1 MTTQDALFET
11 EADAKAREEVDRNAA
26 WVDYLKS
33 LTACPFCGRSES
45 TAFLYVNNHLSPYN
59 LQQYADG
66 AGCHRLHLLGNQTRY
81 MAQRGDPHYLDRYAE
96 IVAHQ
101 SAATH
106 WPTEWLA
113 ALDDDL
119 VELGVFTA

>member
-11 EADAKAREEVDRNAA
+11 EDDVRDREVAERSAE
-26 WVDYLKS
+26 WVDYLKA
-33 LTACPFCGRSES
+33 LTACPFCGRTEPS
-45 TAFLYVNNHLSPYN
+45 AFLYLNNHLSPYN

-66 AGCHRLHLLGNQTRY
+66 AGCHRLHLLGNQTRG

-96 IVAHQ
+96 IVLHQ
-101 SAATH
+101 SAATQ

-113 ALDDDL
+113 ALDADL
-119 VELGVFTA
+119 VALGVFTA

>member
-1 MTTQDALFET
+1 MTTPDALCET
-11 EADAKAREEVDRNAA
+11 EADAKAREDVDRNAA
-26 WVDYLKS
+26 WVDYLKA
-33 LTACPFCGRSES
+33 LTACPFCGRTEPS
-45 TAFLYVNNHLSPYN
+45 AFLYVNNHLSPYN

>member
-1 MTTQDALFET
+1 VTNQDALFET
-11 EADAKAREEVDRNAA
+11 EADVRAREESERNAEL
-26 WVDYLKS
+26 VDYLKA
-33 LTACPFCGRSES
+33 LTACPFCGRTES
-45 TAFLYVNNHLSPYN
+45 NAFLYVSNHLSPFN

-81 MAQRGDPHYLDRYAE
+81 MAQRGDPHYLDRYSE
-96 IVAHQ
+96 IIAHQ

-113 ALDDDL
+113 ALDADL
-119 VELGVFTA
+119 VALGVFTA